1 MLPEKTR
8 SKGKSSIST
17 NAPHERAIIS
27 DASQKQCA
35 DCHLTCYKCRGPN
48 ASDCTECASDY
59 KLRNVTTNESYCDI
73 IELPDANVPKVV
85 KLFDG
90 EHNTNATSNQFNQ
103 KTFLQ
108 SISSMPLNLIFISV
122 AVICVI
128 LLVLRIICVKYCA
141 NENDSHTDKKNYAYN
156 RIGYDGTT
164 DHIIMEQ
171 DMLAISDSSDEIE
184 PNK

>member
-1 MLPEKTR
+1 MLPEKIR
-8 SKGKSSIST
+8 SKAKSVIST

-35 DCHLTCYKCRGPN
+35 DCHSTCYKCRGPS
-48 ASDCTECASDY
+48 ASDCTECTADY
-59 KLRNVTTNESYCDI
+59 NFRNATTNESYCDI
-73 IELPDANVPKVV
+73 IEQPDANVPKVV

-90 EHNTNATSNQFNQ
+90 EHNTNTTSNQFSQ

-108 SISSMPLNLIFISV
+108 TIASLPLNLIFICL
-122 AVICVI
+122 AVVCVI
-128 LLVLRIICVKYCA
+128 LLVLRIICLKYCG
-141 NENDSHTDKKNYAYN
+141 NENESHADKKNYAYN

-171 DMLAISDSSDEIE
+171 DILTISDSSDEIE